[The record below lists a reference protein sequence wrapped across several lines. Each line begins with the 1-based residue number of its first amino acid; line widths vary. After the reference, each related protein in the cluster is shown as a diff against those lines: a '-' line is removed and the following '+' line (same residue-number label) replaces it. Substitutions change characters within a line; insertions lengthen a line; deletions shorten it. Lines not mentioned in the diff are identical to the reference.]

1 MEKNLEEINLFK
13 LIENKK
19 YDKLIDY
26 IKTKSELDL
35 NLSDNFG
42 NYFIE
47 YVINTYDIDLIKE
60 IFKKEIYLDIIDSNG
75 TTLLYNLIKFNKMEI
90 LKLVIEKQNSSIGIS
105 LIDKKDIRGRTALHY
120 CVIFNNPEIF
130 EYLLDNEGDPFA
142 TNNSGE
148 NLFFYSLK
156 YNKNQLLIDLLKKF
170 NAVNI
175 KNSEG
180 ENLLQTAISLKNTAI
195 IEYLLENTNI
205 DFNSKTKEYGITA
218 LHQLVVLNNLKY
230 LQKIVDLGADIT
242 VTDFLG
248 NNVIHFAMI
257 ENNFKIAK
265 YFIKMGKIN
274 LNNTN
279 LNGDTPL
286 HIYLE
291 NINNDYDSDL
301 LSIMIKESNLN
312 IQNHQGMSSLHFLA
326 SKQLLDKFS
335 YLLEEKMLNIFIQ
348 NYKGETVY
356 SMIKDKDKVLDV
368 VVISFLNNLKEG
380 DFLIDWEKE
389 CHNIVTGNQKK
400 ENKMKSKSDC
410 IKKIKDTIINE
421 NRSIPKFKEINFD
434 FNSGIVLK
442 DCYFSGFPID
452 TLFGLLWLKKKIPT
466 VSLILGYPLSENNE
480 VYDFYSNMGKD
491 FNYKLDFINCMIL
504 WSYQKIF
511 IPSFFD
517 TIINK
522 EIKEE
527 SNVIIIPIGIETAQG
542 AHTNILFW
550 DLKNKILERFEPNG
564 KNQPLNFDYNPK
576 LLDKYIETYFK
587 KFNIPFTYLTPKD
600 YLPIIGFI
608 MIENLENDRCSK
620 IGDPNGFCT
629 AWCIWYCYQK
639 LLNFTDSADNIIS
652 SEKLVLLLINNLK
665 LEAKS
670 FKNLI
675 RDFSKN
681 ISEYRDTFLN
691 KVKLDINDWILTNYD
706 AEKLNELEK
715 IILKLT

>member
-1 MEKNLEEINLFK
+1 MEKKLENNNLFK
-13 LIENKK
+13 LINEKK

-26 IKTKSELDL
+26 IKNNPEVDI
-35 NLSDNFG
+35 NISDQFG

-47 YVINTYDIDLIKE
+47 YVINSYDINLINE
-60 IFKKEIYLDIIDSNG
+60 IFKKEIYLDVIDSNG
-75 TTLLYNLIKFNKMEI
+75 TTLLYNLIKFNKIEI
-90 LKLVIEKQNSSIGIS
+90 LKLIIEKQNNSIGIS

-130 EYLLDNEGDPFA
+130 KFLLENEGDPFV
-142 TNNSGE
+142 TNNNGD
-148 NLFFYSLK
+148 NLFFYCLK
-156 YNKNQLLIDLLKKF
+156 YNKNELLIDLLKKF

-180 ENLLQTAISLKNTAI
+180 ENLLQSAISSKNKAI
-195 IEYLLENTNI
+195 IEYLFKNTNV
-205 DFNSKTKEYGITA
+205 NLNNKTKEYGITA
-218 LHQLVVLNNLKY
+218 LHQLVVMNNFDYLK
-230 LQKIVDLGADIT
+230 KIVELGADIT
-242 VTDFLG
+242 LTDFLG

-257 ENNFKIAK
+257 ENNIKLAK
-265 YFIKMGKIN
+265 YFINMDKIK

-291 NINNDYDSDL
+291 NNDSNFDDDL
-301 LSIMIKESNLN
+301 LKILIKESNLN
-312 IQNHQGMSSLHFLA
+312 IQNHQGISSLHFLA
-326 SKQLLDKFS
+326 SRQLLEKFS
-335 YLLEEKMLNIFIQ
+335 DIIINKKLNIFIQ
-348 NYKGETVY
+348 NYKGQTVY
-356 SMIKDKDKVLDV
+356 SMIKNKEKVLN
-368 VVISFLNNLKEG
+368 IIIYSYMNNLKEG
-380 DFLIDWEKE
+380 DFIIDWEKE
-389 CHNIVTGNQKK
+389 CHNIINGNQKQLV
-400 ENKMKSKSDC
+400 KMKSKADC
-410 IKKIKDTIINE
+410 LIKIKDTIINE
-421 NRSIPKFKEINFD
+421 SRSIPKSKEINFD

-466 VSLILGYPLSENNE
+466 VSLILGYPLSENND

-517 TIINK
+517 TIIKK
-522 EIKEE
+522 EINE
-527 SNVIIIPIGIETAQG
+527 NATAIVIPIGIETAQG
-542 AHTNILFW
+542 AHTNIIFW
-550 DLKNKILERFEPNG
+550 DLKNNIIERFEPNG
-564 KNQPLNFDYNPK
+564 RNQPLNFDYNPN
-576 LLDKYIETYFK
+576 LLDKYLETYFK
-587 KFNIPFTYLTPKD
+587 KFDDKFTYIVPKD
-600 YLPIIGFI
+600 YLPAVGFI

-639 LLNFTDSADNIIS
+639 LLNFVDSSDKIIS
-652 SEKLVLLLINNLK
+652 SRKLVLLLINNLK

-681 ISEYRDTFLN
+681 ISEYRDSFLS
-691 KVKLDINDWILTNYD
+691 KVNLDINDWILTNYD
-706 AEKLNELEK
+706 EEKLEELEK